1 MNPAPPQQDR
11 PGGLRGRVEGAADA
25 VVPRRLR
32 GYREQILY
40 LGVGGWN
47 TLFGYLNFALLYY
60 LLSDRTSVVVILL
73 ISYALSITNA
83 YVCYRYIVFRS
94 IGSVRRELP
103 RFTSVY
109 LVALAANLV
118 VLPLALRLLPVNA
131 YVVQAL
137 FTAAVVVVSYLG
149 HKHFSFRGGQGNT
162 TPDETNPE
170 NRDSGER
177 DRCRS

>member
-1 MNPAPPQQDR
+1 VSPATSQQDG
-11 PGGLRGRVEGAADA
+11 PDGFRGRVEGAADA

-32 GYREQILY
+32 AYHEQILY

-73 ISYALSITNA
+73 VSYALSITNA

-94 IGSVRRELP
+94 TGSLRREIP

-137 FTAAVVVVSYLG
+137 FTAVVVVVSYLG
-149 HKHFSFRGGQGNT
+149 HKHFSFRGGQGNAAAS
-162 TPDETNPE
+162 ETSPE
-170 NRDSGER
+170 SRDPGGA
-177 DRCRS
+177 